1 MCLLPYVDAILKN
14 QEALRMVLANQAKL
28 KNLVDQLQNTMSS
41 IEDRV
46 QAIEQEMSIFA
57 QFNKEIDQFGD
68 ETDFNEI
75 AFYPG

>member
-1 MCLLPYVDAILKN
+1 MCLLPYVDAILKS
-14 QEALRMVLANQAKL
+14 QEALRMVLTNQAKL
-28 KNLVDQLQNTMSS
+28 ENLVDQLQNTMSS

-46 QAIEQEMSIFA
+46 QAIEQEMSVFA
-57 QFNKEIDQFGD
+57 QFNKEINQLGD